1 MRLYLICTFC
11 IVGFH
16 SQAQEAIDSIK
27 KLLVVPESNSFKLQ
41 DTNLLLDYWN
51 LSAEYFKYGESDSMN
66 KYASQG
72 LTLTMR
78 FAKLANN
85 KIEKD
90 VLAQYE
96 MIFYR
101 NLGISYFDK
110 GDYPTQIKYFL
121 KYLNKATELNSI
133 KDIGTAY
140 GNIATCNR
148 EMEDYNQAFEYAKKA
163 VIVLENTPYK
173 NSLAAAYAIYAG
185 YYQSSSNA
193 NYDSAY
199 HYKKLVNAIF
209 TEVKN
214 TSKEV
219 GSTIDLV
226 AFFQSYRQM
235 DSSLVYLNKIE
246 DRVMEMEN
254 PENIMLFYAFK
265 GLALFSKGNNNE
277 SLRLLTLARQMAE
290 QTEDREDDSNT
301 AKYLSMVLAAS
312 NKPIDALN
320 YLDSA
325 FDAYSDDIN
334 TEKVRLLTQAQMNFE
349 FQNER
354 TIVAEENKRQRLIR
368 NFSIAGGLLMLLFAM
383 FIFYRYRERH
393 KTTLLLAEKNQAI
406 EIAYSDLKNAQDDLV
421 QTEKQR
427 EAQSIRVRIARDI
440 HDDIGSGLTK
450 ITMLSDVLKKKTAQP
465 EFADSLAKITAY
477 SKGVSSSLGEIVW
490 AINPVNDTVSSLVA
504 YMKTSA
510 NTLLDDSG
518 IKYVLNFPEDE
529 NKTVVHPEVKR
540 NIYLV
545 MKEAINNALKYSSAK
560 NITVSFSIAINNFE
574 LKIVDDGVGFDAENL
589 VAPHGNLGGNG
600 LVNMQNRMKQN
611 GNSLQITSNIGG
623 GCTITAKGKL
633 S

>member
-199 HYKKLVNAIF
+199 HYKKLVNTIF

-368 NFSIAGGLLMLLFAM
+368 NFSIAGGLFMLLFAM

-406 EIAYSDLKNAQDDLV
+406 EKAYTDLQNTQQDLV
-421 QTEKQR
+421 ETEKQR

-440 HDDIGSGLTK
+440 HDEIGSGLTK
-450 ITMLSDVLKKKTAQP
+450 ITLLSDVAKKKSQQA
-465 EFADSLAKITAY
+465 EVADSLSKITSY
-477 SKGVSSSLGEIVW
+477 SKGVSSSLSEIVW
-490 AINPVNDTVSSLVA
+490 AINPGHDNVASLISYLKSTA
-504 YMKTSA
+504 GS
-510 NTLLDDSG
+510 LLEDSG
-518 IKYVLNFPEDE
+518 VNSRLDFPDLEISM
-529 NKTVVHPEVKR
+529 TIHPEIKR

-545 MKEAINNALKYSSAK
+545 MKEAINNSLKYSRAK
-560 NITVSFSIAINNFE
+560 NISVTFE
-574 LKIVDDGVGFDAENL
+574 IKDNAFKLEVADDGIGFETSSAN
-589 VAPHGNLGGNG
+589 ATGNG
-600 LVNMQNRMKQN
+600 LFNMQQRMRQHD
-611 GNSLQITSNIGG
+611 NSLQIVSSVGN
-623 GCTITAKGKL
+623 GCRILAEGKL
-633 S
+633 IS

>member
-1 MRLYLICTFC
+1 MRQVMRLYLICTFC

-199 HYKKLVNAIF
+199 HYKKLVNTIF

-368 NFSIAGGLLMLLFAM
+368 NFSIAGGLFMLLFAM

-406 EIAYSDLKNAQDDLV
+406 EKAYTDLQNTQQDLV
-421 QTEKQR
+421 ETEKQR

-440 HDDIGSGLTK
+440 HDEIGSGLTK
-450 ITMLSDVLKKKTAQP
+450 ITLLSDVAKKKSQQA
-465 EFADSLAKITAY
+465 EVADSLSKITSY
-477 SKGVSSSLGEIVW
+477 SKGVSSSLSEIVW
-490 AINPVNDTVSSLVA
+490 AINPGHDNVASLISYLKSTA
-504 YMKTSA
+504 GS
-510 NTLLDDSG
+510 LLEDSG
-518 IKYVLNFPEDE
+518 VNSRLDFPDLEISM
-529 NKTVVHPEVKR
+529 TIHPEIKR

-545 MKEAINNALKYSSAK
+545 MKEAINNSLKYSRAK
-560 NITVSFSIAINNFE
+560 NISVTFE
-574 LKIVDDGVGFDAENL
+574 IKDNAFKLEVADDGIGFETSSAN
-589 VAPHGNLGGNG
+589 ATGNG
-600 LVNMQNRMKQN
+600 LFNMQQRMRQHD
-611 GNSLQITSNIGG
+611 NSLQIVSSVGN
-623 GCTITAKGKL
+623 GCRILAEGKL
-633 S
+633 IS